1 MSEMDSKPAEAS
13 SAERPWEALFLE
25 HLDAVE
31 RHAEHVARRSG
42 YRPHEI
48 EDFVS
53 SVRLKLVDDDYAV
66 LRKHR
71 GESSLLGFL
80 RMVVSNHLRDERNRL
95 LGKYRPSAAAKRL
108 GPDVIQLDRYVRRDG
123 FEVETAI
130 RMVRERYPEGR
141 SVDELRRLAE
151 ELPEHV
157 SRRFVPEEAIE
168 NRGEAGD
175 AEEKAREEE
184 KERLHERVQDGL
196 VRALDEFPDQDLL
209 ILRLIFRE
217 GLPISKVARVL
228 KLQQRSLYTRRDRCL
243 ASLRESLEA
252 AGLTVEE
259 VRDILGWDLEIPWS
273 PPPEDGGDEGN
284 SPRRPSQ

>member
-1 MSEMDSKPAEAS
+1 MPEMDPTPAEAPSTS
-13 SAERPWEALFLE
+13 SHWEALFLE

-42 YRPHEI
+42 FRPHEI

-53 SVRLKLVDDDYAV
+53 SVRLKLVEDDYAV

-80 RMVVSNHLRDERNRL
+80 RMVVSNHLRDERNRR
-95 LGKYRPSAAAKRL
+95 LGKYRPSAAALRL
-108 GPDVIQLDRYVRRDG
+108 GTDAIQLDRYVRRDG

-130 RMVRERYPEGR
+130 RMVRERHPEGR
-141 SVDELRRLAE
+141 SVDELRRVAE

-157 SRRFVPEEAIE
+157 SRRFVPEEALE
-168 NRGEAGD
+168 SRGEPGD
-175 AEEKAREEE
+175 AEERARAEEQ
-184 KERLHERVQDGL
+184 ERVYERVRDGL
-196 VRALDEFPDQDLL
+196 HGALGDFPDQDLL

-217 GLPISKVARVL
+217 GLPISKIARVL
-228 KLQQRSLYTRRDRCL
+228 KLKQRSLYTRRDRCL

-252 AGLTVEE
+252 AGLTVDE
-259 VRDILGWDLEIPWS
+259 VRDILGWDLEIPWG
-273 PPPEDGGDEGN
+273 PPSEDGRGEGN
-284 SPRRPSQ
+284 SARRPSQ